1 MNLEIYESQLNIAQ
15 KAIDNQIIEY
25 SKKINDNPNDF
36 KSLTELIFIS
46 LESKQLES
54 ALELIEW
61 AFQIH
66 PHSLDLYSA
75 KIQAL
80 LQSGRLKEAK
90 IQIYKFIK
98 CYKLDKEYKRNA
110 NFFFYLAC
118 IAETIFN
125 DLKLSEKLISIS
137 IREFPNDFR
146 GQQQKILIEIY
157 HYGNLSKGRK
167 ALKNLIEKYNN
178 IDLVESYILTFQKD
192 NPPTGLSELKR
203 FYPKFKNE
211 KVRLVYLEYKLIST
225 FYDKAEII
233 YFLDKNMDYI
243 TGNYRLYEKLC
254 LGCLGPKDLQQ
265 EKLESDYNNFLF
277 KYKYQSDLNSRY
289 LYFKDFILSLI
300 LLSKKNEFDKNFR
313 EEIHFLGLSKIEF
326 FQNKYKSLPSQSD
339 LVKQFMPMRM
349 YKHHLKLK
357 NNYQK
362 DKFIDYSVSPI
373 FIVGLPRTGSTL
385 VEKIIQNP
393 KEIFDCDESD
403 IVNTFIHDQ
412 DLINNNSLYDFYCKH
427 FSELKNFKRF
437 TDKSLQN
444 FVFMDFIIS
453 IFPKAKFIHCTRDIK
468 ENIIGIFKQQFDNVP
483 WAHTIEDIL
492 EYTDEYLKLMKI
504 LNKKYKTNILEINYS
519 NLITNKEKE
528 TKKLFNFLNLKWSN
542 KIFDFS
548 TKSFFTNTSSKH
560 QIKEGINK
568 KHLNKYYDYYFVL
581 DKFKEKYSWLDL

>member
-36 KSLTELIFIS
+36 KSLAELIFIS

-110 NFFFYLAC
+110 NFFLYLAS

-146 GQQQKILIEIY
+146 GQQQKILTEIY
-157 HYGNLSKGRK
+157 HYGNFSKGRK

-277 KYKYQSDLNSRY
+277 KYKYQSDLNS
-289 LYFKDFILSLI
+289 
-300 LLSKKNEFDKNFR
+300 
-313 EEIHFLGLSKIEF
+313 
-326 FQNKYKSLPSQSD
+326 Q
-339 LVKQFMPMRM
+339 
-349 YKHHLKLK
+349 
-357 NNYQK
+357 
-362 DKFIDYSVSPI
+362 I
-373 FIVGLPRTGSTL
+373 FI
-385 VEKIIQNP
+385 
-393 KEIFDCDESD
+393 F
-403 IVNTFIHDQ
+403 
-412 DLINNNSLYDFYCKH
+412 
-427 FSELKNFKRF
+427 
-437 TDKSLQN
+437 
-444 FVFMDFIIS
+444 
-453 IFPKAKFIHCTRDIK
+453 
-468 ENIIGIFKQQFDNVP
+468 
-483 WAHTIEDIL
+483 
-492 EYTDEYLKLMKI
+492 
-504 LNKKYKTNILEINYS
+504 
-519 NLITNKEKE
+519 
-528 TKKLFNFLNLKWSN
+528 
-542 KIFDFS
+542 
-548 TKSFFTNTSSKH
+548 
-560 QIKEGINK
+560 
-568 KHLNKYYDYYFVL
+568 
-581 DKFKEKYSWLDL
+581 